1 MVRAVRNEESPTD
14 ELEEIEDRAYQF
26 WLYISEARRDA
37 EKGGKVDRYL
47 VNDLYNDSAA
57 ITVRLFNM
65 AAYGKFDSK
74 ESADG

>member
-1 MVRAVRNEESPTD
+1 MCKNSSLID
-14 ELEEIEDRAYQF
+14 ELKEIEYRIDQLWTRAYN
-26 WLYISEARRDA
+26 ARRGA
-37 EKGGKVDRYL
+37 EKGGTVDRYL

>member
-1 MVRAVRNEESPTD
+1 MGNDVPLIDELNEIEYRIDQLWVRAYN
-14 ELEEIEDRAYQF
+14 
-26 WLYISEARRDA
+26 ARRGA
-37 EKGGKVDRYL
+37 EYGDTVDRYL

-74 ESADG
+74 ENADG